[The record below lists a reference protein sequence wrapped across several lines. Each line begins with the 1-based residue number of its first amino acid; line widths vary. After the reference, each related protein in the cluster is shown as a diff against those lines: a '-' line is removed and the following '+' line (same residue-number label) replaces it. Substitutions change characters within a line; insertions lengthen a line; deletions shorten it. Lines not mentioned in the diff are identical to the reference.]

1 MSAKRVK
8 IAPILSIKSKRMT
21 LVFEKE
27 KIMLYQILLGL
38 IYFDT
43 FCSDPFGFHTKR

>member
-27 KIMLYQILLGL
+27 KIMLYQILLVL
-38 IYFDT
+38 IYFYT